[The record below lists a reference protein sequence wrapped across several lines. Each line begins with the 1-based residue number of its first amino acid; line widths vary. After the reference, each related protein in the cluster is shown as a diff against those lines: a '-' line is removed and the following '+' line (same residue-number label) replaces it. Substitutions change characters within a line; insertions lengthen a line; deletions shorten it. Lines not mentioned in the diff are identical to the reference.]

1 MSHRECREVCGA
13 DPRFEVEL
21 EIDLRGAWLANWR
34 CETAI
39 KMVAN
44 NLAKNVVDHVRSGC
58 FYCEIQNN

>member
-34 CETAI
+34 GETARR
-39 KMVAN
+39 MLAN
-44 NLAKNVVDHVRSGC
+44 NLAKIVALLVQASV
-58 FYCEIQNN
+58 FIAE